1 MDFLDE
7 VLSYSKKQTSQVRD
21 VVTELITFDNTQRRL
36 EQAELRAYEFD
47 LNQVYAVWSTS
58 IMFSLKADSDLIV
71 NVNY

>member
-47 LNQVYAVWSTS
+47 LNQVYAVWYV
-58 IMFSLKADSDLIV
+58 IN
-71 NVNY
+71 NVFIKSWQRLNS